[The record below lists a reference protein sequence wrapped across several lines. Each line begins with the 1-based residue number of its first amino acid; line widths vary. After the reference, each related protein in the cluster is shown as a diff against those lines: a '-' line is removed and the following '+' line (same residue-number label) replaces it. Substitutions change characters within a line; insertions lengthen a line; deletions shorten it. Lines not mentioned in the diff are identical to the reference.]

1 MKDRYE
7 IHEKIGQGGL
17 GAVYRAKDKQL
28 NREVAIKRLLPVE
41 GQEKTN
47 KDLGASPE
55 SLLDEATTLSSLQ
68 HPNIVTVYDVGLED
82 EGWFVVMELIKG
94 ETFDLTVERGALTE
108 NDFKSFVSQTM
119 EALLAAHEK
128 SIIHRDLKPSNLMVN
143 WLPSGKFQIKILD
156 FGLAK
161 LGKKPSVQTT
171 DQGDGILGSIYFMAP
186 EQFERAELDQRTDL
200 YAMGSIYYYALSGKY
215 PFGGDTGPLVMA
227 SHLSGNVRHVSELRP
242 DLPLWLTNWVMEL
255 IKRRP
260 EDRPQTSREA
270 YEIFCSN
277 SLPDTSIQRKKTI
290 SKESDSKF
298 VLPKKDQARPLVS
311 KLPANSMEISAP
323 PRQSFAES
331 DEFFSREE
339 NRGQQKKIPIWL
351 VVGVPVLLVFAVA
364 LFVVKSGK
372 QKVIKERN
380 ALIKSLNESELPMGN
395 AITVQEF
402 IAFMGSQPDN
412 DTGRDNIIAAI
423 TTLARLEGQGVNK
436 EISIQLSKIQGENPT
451 VSSGLIGVMVDKGY
465 AEGVPVILNLINDK
479 NEQVVDAAIYAI
491 GELGNLQNIEIL
503 LKKLENSSGKSADAL
518 ESAIVRICLRS
529 SNIEIRNSEVRR
541 ILVQEAPTGE
551 YRKRILRILGYL
563 GGEKAWGDLK
573 RILDG
578 NDPDGRKAVL
588 QTIGS
593 WPNGDPL
600 KTLFEIVYNEKDEV
614 IRRLAFRSYVLLL
627 SGPSS
632 LSDESKLAEIKE
644 LFKLNFSKNDQLNLI
659 GALASLATDGALQF
673 VEELAV
679 KNERYK
685 LSAEMASKQISVN
698 ISKRGNFNDNEK
710 VYSAKNA
717 LILGE
722 DSFNYD
728 ETQDSIVGWSNP
740 QYYIVWPINFSSSGE
755 HELTLNVKKPD
766 GGGGEFEVVLGAGV
780 TTSKVPNSDDFVD
793 INLGEFLVNDPGTY
807 RIIITG
813 LNLEDKDG
821 ELMNL
826 RSLTLK
832 KKD

>member
-1 MKDRYE
+1 MIDRYE

-28 NREVAIKRLLPVE
+28 NREVAIKRLLRVE
-41 GQEKTN
+41 GQDKTS
-47 KDLGASPE
+47 KDLGVSPE

-200 YAMGSIYYYALSGKY
+200 YAMGSIYYYALTGKY

-255 IKRRP
+255 IKRKP
-260 EDRPQTSREA
+260 DDRPQSSREA
-270 YEIFCSN
+270 YEFFCRNFS
-277 SLPDTSIQRKKTI
+277 PDNSIQGNKIIKE
-290 SKESDSKF
+290 ESDSKF
-298 VLPKKDQARPLVS
+298 VLPKKDPVSPLVS
-311 KLPANSMEISAP
+311 KAP
-323 PRQSFAES
+323 PNTMGVSIRESQSLSES
-331 DEFFSREE
+331 NEFFNREA
-339 NRGQQKKIPIWL
+339 NRGQQKKIPVWL
-351 VVGVPVLLVFAVA
+351 VVGVPILLVFAVA

-380 ALIKSLNESELPMGN
+380 ALIKSLNESETPLGN

-402 IAFMGSQPDN
+402 LAFMGSQPDN
-412 DTGRDNIIAAI
+412 DIGRDNIIAAI
-423 TTLARLEGQGVNK
+423 TTLARLEGQDVNK
-436 EISIQLSKIQGENPT
+436 EISIQLSKIQGGNPI

-465 AEGVPVILNLINDK
+465 ADGVPVILDLINDQ
-479 NEQVVDAAIYAI
+479 NEQVVDAAVYAI
-491 GELGNLQNIEIL
+491 GELGDLQNVGIL
-503 LKKLENSSGKSADAL
+503 LEKLEESSGKSADAL
-518 ESAIVRICLRS
+518 ESSIVRICLKD
-529 SNIEIRNSEVRR
+529 SNLEVRNSEVRR

-563 GGEKAWGDLK
+563 GGEKAWNDLK

-578 NDPDGRKAVL
+578 NDSDGRKAVL

-614 IRRLAFRSYVLLL
+614 IKRLAFRAYVLLL

-632 LSDESKLAEIKE
+632 LSDESKLAEIKD
-644 LFKLNFSKNDQLNLI
+644 LFEQKFSRNDQLNLI
-659 GALASLATDGALQF
+659 GALASLATESALQF
-673 VEELAV
+673 VDELGV

-685 LSAEMASKQISVN
+685 LSAEMASKQISLN
-698 ISKRGNFNDNEK
+698 ISKRGNFNDIEK
-710 VYSAKNA
+710 VFSAKNA

-728 ETQDSIVGWSNP
+728 ESQDSIIGWSNP
-740 QYYIVWPINFSSSGE
+740 QYYIVWPVNFSNSGKY
-755 HELTLNVKKPD
+755 ELTLNIKKPD
-766 GGGGEFEVVLGAGV
+766 GGGGEFEVVLGADIK
-780 TTSKVPNSDDFVD
+780 TSKVPSGDDFVE
-793 INLGEFLVNDPGTY
+793 INLGEFSVKNSGTY

-813 LNLEDKDG
+813 LNLEEKDG
-821 ELMNL
+821 ELMKL

-832 KKD
+832 KSG